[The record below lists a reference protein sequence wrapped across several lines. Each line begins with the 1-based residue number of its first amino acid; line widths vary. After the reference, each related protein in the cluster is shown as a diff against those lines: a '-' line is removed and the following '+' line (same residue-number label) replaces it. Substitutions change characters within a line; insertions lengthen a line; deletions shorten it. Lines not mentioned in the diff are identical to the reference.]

1 MTIETLV
8 SEINSGTYDSS
19 LAKLKEAIDARLKT
33 ARTERTLDDY
43 NLGDTVVFNE
53 LTATRYM
60 VGQKA
65 TVVSKK
71 QKKLVVRLETPMG
84 RFSRV
89 TPGGTVESANVTV
102 PVAIVDLV

>member
-1 MTIETLV
+1 MTPETLI

-19 LAKLKEAIDARLKT
+19 LAKLKEAIDARLKA
-33 ARTERTLDDY
+33 ARAERTLDDY

-53 LTATRYM
+53 LTGTRYM

-89 TPGGTVESANVTV
+89 TAGGTVESANVTV
-102 PVAIVDLV
+102 PLAIVDLV